1 MSRATEGA
9 TIRVRRC
16 ACGAHV
22 EYRRS
27 GDEAER
33 PFSRAHYD
41 CEATAIVD
49 DGDCLAAMRAL
60 RTVAWAKDWVTG
72 WAVYMGDRAGEL
84 LSAKVADRAQAE
96 AVLKLVV
103 AAYDKGASR

>member
-1 MSRATEGA
+1 
-9 TIRVRRC
+9 
-16 ACGAHV
+16 
-22 EYRRS
+22 
-27 GDEAER
+27 
-33 PFSRAHYD
+33 
-41 CEATAIVD
+41 
-49 DGDCLAAMRAL
+49 MRGL

-84 LSAKVADRAQAE
+84 LCADVADRAQAE